1 MIGTRDYRDFLNS
14 RNELYRERGMKEHP
28 PSRAEALQLMS
39 THPNLIKRPL
49 VVRGKEII
57 LGYDEAR
64 FAGLL
69 S

>member
-1 MIGTRDYRDFLNS
+1 
-14 RNELYRERGMKEHP
+14 MKEHP